1 MRSEQQV
8 SLRPVAPAEAVPLE
22 VRPANETI
30 ESWKWEWGELE
41 EILDLLVAGE
51 LD

>member
-1 MRSEQQV
+1 MDQPFFPPQEGLSR
-8 SLRPVAPAEAVPLE
+8 LHPAEGHTENE
-22 VRPANETI
+22 VL

-41 EILDLLVAGE
+41 EILDLVVAGQ

>member
-1 MRSEQQV
+1 MTREQQV
-8 SLRPVAPAEAVPLE
+8 SH
-22 VRPANETI
+22 RPASPVEALQLEIRPTNETI

-51 LD
+51 LA